1 MGFWE
6 KFRFLTS
13 KSWQEIKQRPKY
25 FFCFICLLVS
35 RLIAVLFS
43 VYLQLWIMSFQ
54 KSGVLSSTE
63 ESDAIYMKVVAGALI
78 FGFVSDNADPRV
90 IVPSTFFV
98 RGIIAFTFQY
108 IDNPK
113 DWHAYVLC
121 VTMIVVSVVQFI
133 CVEVLFMRNMKKEIR
148 GTLSGIAF
156 FFGSIGTTTFALVGG
171 IIFDRIG
178 PWAPFVL
185 VAHADAIVLFISLIF
200 IILGK
205 INRSD

>member
-1 MGFWE
+1 M
-6 KFRFLTS
+6 
-13 KSWQEIKQRPKY
+13 
-25 FFCFICLLVS
+25 S

-78 FGFVSDNADPRV
+78 SILVVAPFFGIVSDNADPRV

-108 IDNPK
+108 IENPK